1 MSHDDHI
8 HQYPLHK
15 HLFQLLEG
23 HGSLPCTPQEQRRAV
38 LWRQRMKLEFEM
50 QGLFIRTTT
59 LVQEWQRLHDSK
71 EALGNEVSTLAS
83 HILLAGFVGL
93 HQERTAWQHTYERD
107 DVAQEELRIQQDMVR
122 CSMDI
127 ATLQA
132 HIIRLDFELARM

>member
-1 MSHDDHI
+1 
-8 HQYPLHK
+8 
-15 HLFQLLEG
+15 
-23 HGSLPCTPQEQRRAV
+23 V

-59 LVQEWQRLHDSK
+59 LVQEWQRLHGSK
-71 EALGNEVSTLAS
+71 EAVGNEVSTLAS

-93 HQERTAWQHTYERD
+93 QQERTACRHSYEQNGI
-107 DVAQEELRIQQDMVR
+107 VQQEHRIQQDMVR

-132 HIIRLDFELARM
+132 QIIRLDFELASL